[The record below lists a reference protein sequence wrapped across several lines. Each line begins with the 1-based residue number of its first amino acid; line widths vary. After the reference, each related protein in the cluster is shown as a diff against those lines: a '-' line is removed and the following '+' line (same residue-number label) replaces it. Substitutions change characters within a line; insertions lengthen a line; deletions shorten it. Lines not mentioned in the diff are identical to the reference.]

1 MGVKST
7 IRRLLYGNTTGDK
20 LDNTPIELPVGHH
33 KLPSA
38 ARELQEQI
46 AIQIALKQASEG
58 ADNLQTI
65 GEIEAELEALET
77 DDETRDWPE
86 VDYIDMV
93 DEYVP
98 PDIPT
103 EPSESAGAPTETEGV
118 KEEKTDV

>member
-65 GEIEAELEALET
+65 GEIEAELEAL
-77 DDETRDWPE
+77 DGRCRFICRLICCYWRR
-86 VDYIDMV
+86 
-93 DEYVP
+93 
-98 PDIPT
+98 PDSISSRLGT
-103 EPSESAGAPTETEGV
+103 TTLYGRSGKV
-118 KEEKTDV
+118 RV